1 MRTISDKPGRVESK
15 SELELILLIV
25 SADPEAT
32 VSKLTKLESIGP
44 YRLLAEPSRLL
55 HDIYLDT
62 TSRALGKKRINLR
75 IRGVGDSYWI
85 TMKTSPGLFSS
96 RRHERQEV
104 EIPWSMDSLRK
115 IVAELAR
122 KGILLGLP
130 ENPDK
135 TSSRLDIM
143 KRMGLSVLQDRETDR
158 VPRNVIDSAGS
169 GETLAELEVDS
180 VMYHFAGGDVRLFE
194 VELEAKSK
202 KGRDIIGE
210 LSRQLLSDFGL
221 ALRRWRFGK
230 LVTGEKIERL
240 LIKGS
245 LTSLMKGDRLKP
257 EAFASIER
265 A

>member
-1 MRTISDKPGRVESK
+1 MSDKPGRVESK

-25 SADPEAT
+25 SADPELT
-32 VSKLTKLESIGP
+32 VSKLTMLESIGP
-44 YRLLAEPSRLL
+44 YKLLAEPSRSL

-62 TSRALGKKRINLR
+62 TSHALGKKRINLR
-75 IRGVGDSYWI
+75 IRGVGDSHWI
-85 TMKTSPGLFSS
+85 TMKTSPGLFSR

-104 EIPWSMDSLRK
+104 EIPWSVDSLRK

-122 KGILLGLP
+122 KGIHLVLP
-130 ENPDK
+130 KNLDE
-135 TSSRLDIM
+135 TGSRLDIM
-143 KRMGLSVLQDRETDR
+143 KRMGLSVLQDRETER

-169 GETLAELEVDS
+169 GEILAELEVDS
-180 VMYHFAGGDVRLFE
+180 VMYHFAGGDVRLSE
-194 VELEAKSK
+194 VELEAKSR
-202 KGRDIIGE
+202 KGRDIVGE

-221 ALRRWRFGK
+221 TLRGWRFGK

-240 LIKGS
+240 LTSGS
-245 LTSLMKGDRLKP
+245 LTSFMQGDRLKP